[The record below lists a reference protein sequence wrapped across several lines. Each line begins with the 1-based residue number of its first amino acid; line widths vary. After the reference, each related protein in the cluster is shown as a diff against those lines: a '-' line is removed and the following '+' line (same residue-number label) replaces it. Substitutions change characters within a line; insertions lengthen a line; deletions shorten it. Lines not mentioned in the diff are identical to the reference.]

1 MIISENNGVV
11 EIEAPYYSSK
21 TDAAE
26 AKWTEIPFMG
36 KSVSAMTLMPYTKS
50 VKGASITYKFKMQVS
65 KTSDG
70 KAFNGKQKVRIH
82 VITKSTLDYLNKGG
96 LTYGVSLDGTS
107 PVEVNFNKDLNEK
120 PENIYNI
127 YYPTIATRIVDK
139 VIELELPASSDS
151 IHTLTL
157 TPNDPAIVF
166 EKIVI
171 DGRGGKKRVKVI

>member
-1 MIISENNGVV
+1 
-11 EIEAPYYSSK
+11 
-21 TDAAE
+21 
-26 AKWTEIPFMG
+26 
-36 KSVSAMTLMPYTKS
+36 
-50 VKGASITYKFKMQVS
+50 MQVS

-70 KAFNGKQKVRIH
+70 KAFNGKQKIRIH

-96 LTYGVSLDGTS
+96 LTYGVSLDGAS

-139 VIELELPASSDS
+139 VIELELPASSDG

-157 TPNDPAIVF
+157 TPNDQAIVF

-171 DGRGGKKRVKVI
+171 DGRGGKKSVKVI